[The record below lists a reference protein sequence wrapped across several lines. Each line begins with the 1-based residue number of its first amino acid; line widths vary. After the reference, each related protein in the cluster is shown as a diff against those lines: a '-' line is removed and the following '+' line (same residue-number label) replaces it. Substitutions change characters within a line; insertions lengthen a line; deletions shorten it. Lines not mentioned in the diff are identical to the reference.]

1 MMGAATEKAR
11 LPRFSFVLG
20 IERENAD
27 RGGNWVKL
35 YTKLAAEETAPL
47 DRLTKTWRNTVPA
60 DMHCGC
66 WSPGHPEPSQK
77 KGLNTNPALK
87 AKKSWENICDH
98 CTTIHQKCIKQVT
111 HLL

>member
-1 MMGAATEKAR
+1 MMGAATEKAC

-35 YTKLAAEETAPL
+35 YTKLAIERIAPL
-47 DRLTKTWRNTVPA
+47 DRLTKTWQNTVPA

-66 WSPGHPEPSQK
+66 WPSGHPEPRQTKGHRTAYAKPSLGNQK
-77 KGLNTNPALK
+77 RVGKTCARIAQRFTRNASNK
-87 AKKSWENICDH
+87 
-98 CTTIHQKCIKQVT
+98 
-111 HLL
+111 